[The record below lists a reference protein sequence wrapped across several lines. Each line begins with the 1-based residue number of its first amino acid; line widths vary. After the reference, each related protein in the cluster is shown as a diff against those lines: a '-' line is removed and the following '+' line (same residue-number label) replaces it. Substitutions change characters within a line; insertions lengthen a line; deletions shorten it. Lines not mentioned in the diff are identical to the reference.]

1 MISQRLLPCL
11 SLSLAGAVSLC
22 AATPEEGVAFFEK
35 RIRPLL
41 AEHCYECHSASA
53 KKAKGG
59 LRLDS
64 RDGWLKG
71 GDSGPA
77 LIPGKPDDSLLIK
90 GVRHWDKDFKMPPDA
105 RLAPALVADLIE
117 WVKLGAPDPR
127 TNAPALAA
135 LAATAPA
142 KPAKPAYGISVEEGR
157 KHWAYQPVKAQPLPK
172 LKDKSWPRNDVDHFT
187 LARMEKAG
195 VTPAPDADPRTLIR
209 RLTFDLTGL
218 PPTSEEVA
226 AFVSDFSLSHSPT
239 FSSVSAGAGEK
250 VGNRE
255 SEQRAI
261 AAAVDRLLASPHYGE
276 RWGRHW
282 LDIVRYADTCGNASD
297 YPVPQAYKY
306 RNYVIA
312 AFNADKP
319 YDRFIRE
326 QLAGDLLPPDPKRH
340 TPDPI
345 LATGYLAIAR
355 HFGGGGG
362 EKHLTIEDAIEN
374 TGRAFLGLSLSCARC
389 HDHKFDP
396 LPQTDYYALY
406 GIFSSTTFPHPGSE
420 GMNRPK
426 DLVPLIAKAEL
437 EAVTKTWKDQLAAL
451 DADVKKAEAAKAT
464 ADKLTDPAEKK
475 AKADETTKAI
485 AAAKAKHKQLSE
497 TVPYEL
503 AYAVADS
510 KPANARLHVRG
521 DPKRLGEEVPRRFI
535 QVLGGQTLP
544 KDCGNSGRLDLAN
557 WIADSTN
564 PLTARVLVNRLWQHH
579 FGRGLVTSPNDFGT
593 RGQAPT
599 HPELLDF
606 LARKFIESGWSV
618 KAMHK
623 LILTSRTW
631 TVASGFPPDVEPGVP
646 PGGGNKTTV
655 VNSHAGPGGKIPPS
669 MAGGTPAATSAGRG
683 FFGLFSSKPKPTATA
698 DLFAKNYTKDPHN
711 SLWWRAERRR
721 LDAES
726 IRDALLHVSGDLD
739 ATVGGPHPFPPVHT
753 WGFTQHNQFFA
764 NYDNRQRT
772 VYQMQQRLRK
782 HPFLALFDGADPN
795 SSTAT
800 REPST
805 TPLQSLFMMNDKFA
819 HEQAAKFAARVQ
831 QGEPDEARQV
841 ERAFLALYARPPQP
855 DELKL
860 ATDYLTTF
868 RAKLAAKKLPAD
880 QAWPSLSRALLGAN
894 EFLYVD

>member
-1 MISQRLLPCL
+1 MLL
-11 SLSLAGAVSLC
+11 SLSLSLVGAASLR
-22 AATPEEGVAFFEK
+22 AATTEEGIAFFEK

-41 AEHCYECHSASA
+41 AEHCHECHGG

-64 RDGWLKG
+64 RDGWAKG

-77 LIPGKPDDSLLIK
+77 ILPGKPDDSLLIK
-90 GVRHWDKDFKMPPDA
+90 GVRHWDKEFKMPEKP
-105 RLAPALVADLIE
+105 LAPAQVADLVE

-127 TNAPALAA
+127 TNAHALV
-135 LAATAPA
+135 ATAPA
-142 KPAKPAYGISVEEGR
+142 KVAYGISIEEGR
-157 KHWAYQPVKAQPLPK
+157 KHWAYQPVKSAPLPK
-172 LKDKSWPRNDVDHFT
+172 LKDKAWPRNELDHFT

-218 PPTSEEVA
+218 PPTAEETE
-226 AFVSDFSLSHSPT
+226 AFVRDFSPSHSPT
-239 FSSVSAGAGEK
+239 LTPAHKAGEK
-250 VGNRE
+250 AGKRE
-255 SEQRAI
+255 SEPRAI
-261 AAAVDRLLASPHYGE
+261 AVAVDRLLASPHYGE

-282 LDIVRYADTCGNASD
+282 LDVVRYADTCGNASD

-306 RNYVIA
+306 RNYVIK
-312 AFNADKP
+312 AFNDDKP
-319 YDRFIRE
+319 YDQFIRE
-326 QLAGDLLPPDPKRH
+326 QLAGDLINSELK
-340 TPDPI
+340 TPNPE
-345 LATGYLAIAR
+345 LLVAPGYLAIAR
-355 HFGGGGG
+355 HFGGGKG
-362 EKHLTIEDAIEN
+362 EAHLTIEDSIEN
-374 TGRAFLGLSLSCARC
+374 MGRAFLGLSLSCARC

-420 GMNRPK
+420 GMNRPAN
-426 DLVPLIAKAEL
+426 LVPLVAKSEL
-437 EAVTKTWKDQLAAL
+437 EAATKAWKGQLAAL
-451 DADVKKAEAAKAT
+451 DAEVKKAEAGKAT
-464 ADKLTDPAEKK
+464 ADKLPDAPDKK
-475 AKADETTKAI
+475 AKVDEAAKAV
-485 AAAKAKHKQLSE
+485 AASKAKHKQLSE

-521 DPKRLGEEVPRRFI
+521 DPTRLGEEVPRHFI
-535 QVLGGQTLP
+535 QVLGGQPLP

-564 PLTARVLVNRLWQHH
+564 PLTARVMMNRLWQHH
-579 FGRGLVTSPNDFGT
+579 FGRGLVTTSNDFGT

-606 LARKFIESGWSV
+606 LAKKFIESGWSV
-618 KAMHK
+618 KAMHRM
-623 LILTSRTW
+623 ILTSRTW
-631 TVASGFPPDVEPGVP
+631 QLASGAVTLVGRDSVEPHLERSEASAASIS
-646 PGGGNKTTV
+646 GNTRGSGDTRSARASSV
-655 VNSHAGPGGKIPPS
+655 GNQGSTESRP
-669 MAGGTPAATSAGRG
+669 TSSG
-683 FFGLFSSKPKPTATA
+683 FFGLFSKSKSSPAE
-698 DLFAKNYTKDPHN
+698 LFAKNTTKDPN
-711 SLWWRAERRR
+711 NTLWWRADRRR

-739 ATVGGPHPFPPVHT
+739 ETVGGAHPFPPVHT

-831 QGEPDEARQV
+831 QGEPDEFRQV
-841 ERAFLALYARPPQP
+841 ARAFLALYARPPQP
-855 DELKL
+855 DELKM
-860 ATDYLTTF
+860 ATDYLAQF
-868 RAKLAAKKLPAD
+868 RVKLTAKKLPAD
-880 QAWPSLSRALLGAN
+880 QAWASLSRALLGAN

>member
-1 MISQRLLPCL
+1 MIS
-11 SLSLAGAVSLC
+11 SLAKSVLRTLAVACLAGALP
-22 AATPEEGVAFFEK
+22 AATPEEGIAFFEK
-35 RIRPLL
+35 RVRPLL
-41 AEHCYECHSASA
+41 AEHCYECHGA
-53 KKAKGG
+53 KKSKGN

-71 GDSGPA
+71 GDSGTA
-77 LIPGKPDDSLLIK
+77 LLPGKPDDSLLIK
-90 GVRHWDKDFKMPPDA
+90 GIRHWDKDFKMPPDT
-105 RLAPALVADLIE
+105 RLSQTQINDLIE
-117 WVKLGAPDPR
+117 WVKLGAADPR
-127 TNAPALAA
+127 TNAPA
-135 LAATAPA
+135 ATASA
-142 KPAKPAYGISVEEGR
+142 AAKPAYGISVEEGR
-157 KHWAYQPVKAQPLPK
+157 KHWAYQPVKPQPLPK
-172 LKDKSWPRNDVDHFT
+172 LKDKTWPRNEVDYFT

-218 PPTSEEVA
+218 PPTAAEVEE
-226 AFVSDFSLSHSPT
+226 FVKLCGSGGKDSALRIPHSAL
-239 FSSVSAGAGEK
+239 VSA
-250 VGNRE
+250 
-255 SEQRAI
+255 I
-261 AAAVDRLLASPHYGE
+261 DRLLASPHYGE

-282 LDIVRYADTCGNASD
+282 LDVVRYADTCGNASD

-306 RNYVIA
+306 RNYVIK
-312 AFNADKP
+312 AFNEDKP
-319 YDRFIRE
+319 FDRFIRE
-326 QLAGDLLPPDPKRH
+326 QLAGDLLNSKLQTSNPELVVAP
-340 TPDPI
+340 
-345 LATGYLAIAR
+345 GYLAISR
-355 HFGGGGG
+355 HFGGGKG
-362 EKHLTIEDAIEN
+362 EPHLTIEDAIEN

-396 LPQTDYYALY
+396 LPQVDYYALY
-406 GIFSSTTFPHPGSE
+406 GIFNSTTFPHPGSE

-426 DLVPLIAKAEL
+426 DFVTLGSKAEV
-437 EAVTKTWKDQLAAL
+437 EAATKAWKDQLAAL
-451 DADVKKAEAAKAT
+451 EADAKKAEAAKAE
-464 ADKLTDPAEKK
+464 ADKLPAESPDKK
-475 AKADETTKAI
+475 AKVDEATKAV

-510 KPANARLHVRG
+510 GKPANARLHVRG
-521 DPKRLGEEVPRRFI
+521 DPARPGEEVPRRFI
-535 QVLGGQTLP
+535 QVLGGQPLP

-557 WIADSTN
+557 WIADPAN

-579 FGRGLVTSPNDFGT
+579 FGRGLVTTPNDFGT

-606 LARKFIESGWSV
+606 LAQKFIASGWSV
-618 KAMHK
+618 KAMHR

-631 TVASGFPPDVEPGVP
+631 QLASGPELQGEPMPPPDLGLRQSSAASERGSASEKRQRTAAVQDAV
-646 PGGGNKTTV
+646 
-655 VNSHAGPGGKIPPS
+655 A
-669 MAGGTPAATSAGRG
+669 PASRPASGG
-683 FFGLFSSKPKPTATA
+683 FFGLFSSKPKAAATA
-698 DLFAKNYTKDPHN
+698 ELFAKNAAKDPN
-711 SLWWRAERRR
+711 NTLWWRADRRR

-739 ATVGGPHPFPPVHT
+739 ATVGGAHPFPPVHT

-831 QGEPDEARQV
+831 QSEPDEARQV

-855 DELKL
+855 DELAMAAGYL
-860 ATDYLTTF
+860 AQF
-868 RAKLAAKKLPAD
+868 REKLAAKKLPAD

-894 EFLYVD
+894 EFLYLD

>member
-1 MISQRLLPCL
+1 MKPAERPRARLRLKTVLSQRLFWSLLLP
-11 SLSLAGAVSLC
+11 LAGAASLA

-35 RIRPLL
+35 RVRPLL
-41 AEHCYECHSASA
+41 AEHCYECHGA
-53 KKAKGG
+53 KKAKGN

-77 LIPGKPDDSLLIK
+77 ILPGKPDDSLLIK
-90 GVRHWDKDFKMPPDA
+90 GVRHWDKDFKMPPDT
-105 RLAPALVADLIE
+105 RLSPALVADLIE

-127 TNAPALAA
+127 TNAPV

-142 KPAKPAYGISVEEGR
+142 KPAYGVSLEEGR
-157 KHWAYQPVKAQPLPK
+157 KHWAYQPLKSAPLPK
-172 LKDKSWPRNDVDHFT
+172 LKDKTWPRNDLDHFT

-195 VTPAPDADPRTLIR
+195 VAPAPDADPRTLIR

-218 PPTSEEVA
+218 PPTAQEVE
-226 AFVSDFSLSHSPT
+226 AFVREC
-239 FSSVSAGAGEK
+239 SSI
-250 VGNRE
+250 GNRQ
-255 SEQRAI
+255 SAI
-261 AAAVDRLLASPHYGE
+261 GNAVDRLLASPHYGE

-282 LDIVRYADTCGNASD
+282 LDVVRYADTCGNASD

-326 QLAGDLLPPDPKRH
+326 QLAGDLLNAKLE
-340 TPDPI
+340 TPSPE
-345 LATGYLAIAR
+345 LVVAPGYLAISR
-355 HFGGGGG
+355 HFGGGKG
-362 EKHLTIEDAIEN
+362 EPHLTIEDAIEN
-374 TGRAFLGLSLSCARC
+374 TGRAFLGLSLSCSRC

-426 DLVPLIAKAEL
+426 DLVTLGPKAEV
-437 EAVTKTWKDQLAAL
+437 EAATKTWKEQLAAL
-451 DADVKKAEAAKAT
+451 DADVKKAEAAKA
-464 ADKLTDPAEKK
+464 AAEKK
-475 AKADETTKAI
+475 AKGDEATKAI
-485 AAAKAKHKQLSE
+485 AAAKAKHKQASE

-503 AYAVADS
+503 AYAVADNG
-510 KPANARLHVRG
+510 KPAHARLHVRG
-521 DPKRLGEEVPRRFI
+521 DPTRPGEEVPRRFI
-535 QVLGGQTLP
+535 QVLGGQPLL
-544 KDCGNSGRLDLAN
+544 KESNNSGRLDLAN
-557 WIADSTN
+557 WIADPAN
-564 PLTARVLVNRLWQHH
+564 PLTARVMMNRLWQHH
-579 FGRGLVTSPNDFGT
+579 FGRGLVTTPNDFGT
-593 RGQAPT
+593 RGQPPT
-599 HPELLDF
+599 HPEVLDF
-606 LARKFIESGWSV
+606 LAKKFIESGWSV
-618 KAMHK
+618 KAMHR

-631 TVASGFPPDVEPGVP
+631 QLASGPNANPLSPTGEEGQ
-646 PGGGNKTTV
+646 GE
-655 VNSHAGPGGKIPPS
+655 GGKRASAKPVTPLPNPLPS
-669 MAGGTPAATSAGRG
+669 EGRG
-683 FFGLFSSKPKPTATA
+683 GSFFGLFRKSPPSPA
-698 DLFAKNYTKDPHN
+698 DLFAANTTKDPHN
-711 SLWWRAERRR
+711 SLWWRADRRR

-739 ATVGGPHPFPPVHT
+739 ATVGGAHPFPPVHT

-831 QGEPDEARQV
+831 QGEPDEARQI

-855 DELKL
+855 DELAL
-860 ATDYLTTF
+860 ATDYLANF

-880 QAWPSLSRALLGAN
+880 QAWASLSRALLGAN
-894 EFLYVD
+894 EFLYLD